1 MLIDSGALDTMV
13 YAPESGPALA
23 AILRDVYGIDF
34 LDPPAIV
41 RSGSSVPHELNV
53 QLWERYSTQQW
64 RELRRTYNVSQV
76 VTRTDYRLSLPIAAQ
91 TDGLR
96 LYRIPD

>member
-1 MLIDSGALDTMV
+1 VTVRNRALLVLAVSGILGFRVGIVGFPTW
-13 YAPESGPALA
+13 PEGRRLSQ
-23 AILRDVYGIDF
+23 
-34 LDPPAIV
+34 
-41 RSGSSVPHELNV
+41 VPHHLNI
-53 QLWERYSTQQW
+53 QIWERYSTQQW

-76 VTRTDYRLSLPIAAQ
+76 VTRSDYLLHLPIAAE